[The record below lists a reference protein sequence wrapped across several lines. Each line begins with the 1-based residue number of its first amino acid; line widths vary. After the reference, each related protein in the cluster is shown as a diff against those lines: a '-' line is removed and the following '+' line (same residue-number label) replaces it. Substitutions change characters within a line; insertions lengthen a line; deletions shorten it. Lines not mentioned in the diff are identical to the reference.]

1 VDLNADLGEGMGE
14 PGSDEALLDIVT
26 SANVACGFHAG
37 DPSLMR
43 RTIRAALDRGVVIGA
58 HVSYPDRENFGR
70 LETGAPPPQIEAD
83 VLYQVAALGALAT
96 AAGAQVRYVKP
107 HGALYHRIARDEEAA
122 AAVVRALRAYDQ
134 RLLLMTLPGSVAVG
148 IAADAGIGTVAEGF
162 ADRAYT
168 ADGALLPRDQP
179 GAVLTEN
186 QAVIDQAIRL
196 ASSGRPVVHSIC
208 VHGDTP
214 GAVQL
219 AKQVR
224 AALAERGLPVRSF
237 LST

>member
-1 VDLNADLGEGMGE
+1 MDLNADLGEGMGE

-26 SANVACGFHAG
+26 SANIACGFHAG

-58 HVSYPDRENFGR
+58 HVSYPDRKNFGR
-70 LETGAPPPQIEAD
+70 LETSAPPPQIEAD
-83 VLYQVAALGALAT
+83 VLYQVAGLGALAT
-96 AAGAQVRYVKP
+96 AAGGQVRYVKP
-107 HGALYHRIARDEEAA
+107 HGALYHRIARDEAAA

-134 RLLLMTLPGSVAVG
+134 RLLLMTLPGSVAAR

-168 ADGALLPRDQP
+168 EDGTLLPRDQP
-179 GAVLTEN
+179 GAVLTED

-224 AALAERGLPVRSF
+224 TALAAGGLPVRSF